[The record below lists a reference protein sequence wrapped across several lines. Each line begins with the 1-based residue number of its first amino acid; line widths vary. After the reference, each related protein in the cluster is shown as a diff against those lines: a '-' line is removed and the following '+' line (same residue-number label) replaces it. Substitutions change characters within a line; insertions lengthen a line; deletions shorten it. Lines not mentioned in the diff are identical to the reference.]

1 MASRSFFI
9 FLLVLLFALSL
20 SIILFE
26 LALTRIFSIV
36 LWYDYAF
43 MAISI
48 AFFGLGIGSFMIHI
62 QKEKFNNLKKNSTF
76 DSQFTFSSRIV
87 RYAIAYG
94 ISLPIFIFL
103 IGYIPS
109 DTSYIYLFYLISS
122 VPFFFAGAAIA
133 LIFLAMS
140 EKISKL
146 YFADLIGAALAT
158 IILDPMMQSLGAG
171 SVLLLISAV
180 VVGSSACSYFFI
192 LRRAATH
199 QSREGQEE
207 EEEEETSYHN
217 PQPPMDIDRRK
228 VVVKLQNR
236 VKVLA
241 AITFSGIMILL
252 IVNTASSINIF
263 DIKPGMSKGLYYQLN
278 HPSEFQHLSEE
289 WNSFSRVDVTRK
301 IGKQEGDNNI
311 LNSTLA
317 IGGSKQN
324 NNSNISDG
332 SSNNN
337 GLTVAGIDNAAPHEL
352 ASIIIDADAAT
363 PIYRW
368 NGSQS
373 DIAWIQKY
381 MDYLPY
387 EMINANNTLVIGSGG
402 GEDILVALSDGVGN
416 VTAIE
421 LNPLV
426 ISAVKR
432 FDSQSGNI
440 YNNNNVELII
450 DDGRRFISSSSEKY
464 DVIVLKL
471 VDSWAAQL
479 AGGYALSENYL
490 YTVEAFQQY
499 FRHLDKDSG
508 GMLVM
513 TRWNFELPRL
523 MPLIVDS
530 LVKETGKSRESVAKH
545 VMVIEDRPGLYFGRS
560 DDNQKY
566 YPILVMIKSTPF
578 LDREVT
584 MVKEKAEAN
593 QAEITMLAGNY
604 IAEPF
609 NKLFN
614 NDSTVYSEYFSTTVA
629 SNPTIP
635 TDDSPFYFAREQVPK
650 QMIILLV
657 TVVAISGLLSAL
669 LIYHARKRRV
679 KFDSR
684 SSFHVLFAIF
694 IGIGFMI
701 LEVTFIQ
708 KFLLLLGTPIMA
720 LTVILFTILLSSGI
734 GSYISGRI
742 FSTRPHRAVLTSIP
756 ILAGIIVIYFL
767 YLQDVIESTISME
780 LQYRIA
786 LTFGLLFPAG
796 FLMGFQFP
804 SLIKMASLIALQ
816 NNKNKV
822 VVQYDNYHGGSKNN
836 NNTTLL
842 WGTNIVASVVGT
854 VLAAILAMIIGFNGN
869 LLIGLCM
876 YLGAG
881 MCALFSTYYMM
892 KNNRTTVSIDGNL

>member
-1 MASRSFFI
+1 MASRAFFI
-9 FLLVLLFALSL
+9 FLLVILFVLSL
-20 SIILFE
+20 SMILFE

-48 AFFGLGIGSFMIHI
+48 AFFGLGIGSFVIHI
-62 QKEKFNNLKKNSTF
+62 QKDKIDNPKKKSIV
-76 DSQFTFSSRIV
+76 DLQFTFSSRIV
-87 RYAIAYG
+87 QYAIGYG
-94 ISLPIFIFL
+94 ISVPVFIFL

-109 DTSYIYLFYLISS
+109 DTSYIYLFYIISS
-122 VPFFFAGAAIA
+122 IPFFFAGAGMAI
-133 LIFLAMS
+133 IFLALS

-158 IILDPMMQSLGAG
+158 IILDPIMQSLGAG
-171 SVLLLISAV
+171 SALLLTSVV
-180 VVGSSACSYFFI
+180 VVGASACSYFF
-192 LRRAATH
+192 LLARTTRDRKDVEDTSDSTLH
-199 QSREGQEE
+199 SGEE
-207 EEEEETSYHN
+207 EH
-217 PQPPMDIDRRK
+217 RK
-228 VVVKLQNR
+228 EVIVKGHRNR
-236 VKVLA
+236 LNA
-241 AITFSGIMILL
+241 FSAITCSGLIVLL
-252 IVNTASSINIF
+252 IVNSNFSTNIF
-263 DIKPGMSKGLYYQLN
+263 EIKPGMSKGLYYQLN
-278 HPSEFQHLSEE
+278 HPSEYQHLSEE
-289 WNSFSRVDVTRK
+289 WNSFSRVDVTRR
-301 IGKQEGDNNI
+301 IDHQQENENI
-311 LNSTLA
+311 ISSTSSIA
-317 IGGSKQN
+317 SSEQN
-324 NNSNISDG
+324 NNTDG
-332 SSNNN
+332 SNNDESINN
-337 GLTVAGIDNAAPHEL
+337 GGTSIVAADPDNATSHEL

-363 PIYRW
+363 PIYQW
-368 NGSQS
+368 DGSQS
-373 DIAWIQKY
+373 DVAWIQKY

-387 EMINANNTLVIGSGG
+387 EMVNANNTLVIGSGG
-402 GEDILVALSDGVGN
+402 GEDILVALSGGADN
-416 VTAIE
+416 VTAVE

-426 ISAVKR
+426 VSAVKR
-432 FDSQSGNI
+432 FEGQSGNI
-440 YNNNNVELII
+440 YSNDKVELLI
-450 DDGRRFISSSSEKY
+450 DDGRRFISSTTEKY

-499 FRHLDKDSG
+499 FRHLDKDNG

-530 LVKETGKSRESVAKH
+530 LVKETGKSRESVAEH

-566 YPILVMIKSTPF
+566 YPILLMIKSTPF
-578 LDREVT
+578 LDGEVT
-584 MVKEKAEAN
+584 TVKEKAEGN
-593 QAEITMLAGNY
+593 RAEITMLADNY
-604 IAEPF
+604 VAAPF

-614 NDSTVYSEYFSTTVA
+614 NDSNVYREYFSTTVA

-635 TDDSPFYFAREQVPK
+635 TDDSPFYFAREQIPK

-657 TVVAISGLLSAL
+657 TVVAISGLLSTL

-720 LTVILFTILLSSGI
+720 LTVILFSILLSSGI
-734 GSYISGRI
+734 GSYISGKI
-742 FSTRPHRAVLTSIP
+742 FSTRPHKAVLTSIP

-780 LQYRIA
+780 LHYRIA

-804 SLIKMASLIALQ
+804 SLIKMASWIKLQ
-816 NNKNKV
+816 KENNNNNKV
-822 VVQYDNYHGGSKNN
+822 QFQYDNYPDSKNN

-842 WGTNIVASVVGT
+842 WGIN
-854 VLAAILAMIIGFNGN
+854 
-869 LLIGLCM
+869 
-876 YLGAG
+876 
-881 MCALFSTYYMM
+881 
-892 KNNRTTVSIDGNL
+892 

>member
-1 MASRSFFI
+1 MASNSFFI
-9 FLLVLLFALSL
+9 FLLVVLFVLSL
-20 SIILFE
+20 SMILFE

-48 AFFGLGIGSFMIHI
+48 AFFGLGIGSFVIHI
-62 QKEKFNNLKKNSTF
+62 QKDKFNSLKKKSTI
-76 DSQFTFSSRIV
+76 DSQFTFSSRII
-87 RYAIAYG
+87 RYALAYG
-94 ISLPIFIFL
+94 ISVPVFILL

-122 VPFFFAGAAIA
+122 IPFFFAGSAIA
-133 LIFLAMS
+133 LIFLTMS

-158 IILDPMMQSLGAG
+158 IILDPIMQSLGAG
-171 SVLLLISAV
+171 SALLLTSVV
-180 VVGSSACSYFFI
+180 VVGISACSYFFLI
-192 LRRAATH
+192 TRVTRDQKEDT
-199 QSREGQEE
+199 
-207 EEEEETSYHN
+207 ETSYSSSRPHAEVDGKEVIIKG
-217 PQPPMDIDRRK
+217 QK
-228 VVVKLQNR
+228 NR
-236 VKVLA
+236 LNVLS
-241 AITFSGIMILL
+241 AITCSGLIILL
-252 IVNTASSINIF
+252 IVNSTSSTNIF
-263 DIKPGMSKGLYYQLN
+263 EIKPGMSKGLYYQLN
-278 HPSEFQHLSEE
+278 HPSEYQHLSEE
-289 WNSFSRVDVTRK
+289 WNSFSRVDVTRR
-301 IGKQEGDNNI
+301 IDHQQENENI
-311 LNSTLA
+311 ISSTSSIA
-317 IGGSKQN
+317 SSEQN
-324 NNSNISDG
+324 NNTDG
-332 SSNNN
+332 SNNDESINN
-337 GLTVAGIDNAAPHEL
+337 GGTSIVAADPDNATSHEL

-363 PIYRW
+363 PIYQW
-368 NGSQS
+368 DGSQS
-373 DIAWIQKY
+373 DVAWIQKY

-387 EMINANNTLVIGSGG
+387 EMVNANNTLVIGSGG
-402 GEDILVALSDGVGN
+402 GEDILVALSDGVDN
-416 VTAIE
+416 VTAVE

-426 ISAVKR
+426 VSAVKR

-508 GMLVM
+508 GGGGMLVM

-566 YPILVMIKSTPF
+566 YPILLMIKSTPF

-584 MVKEKAEAN
+584 MVKERAEGN
-593 QAEITMLAGNY
+593 QAEITMLDDNY
-604 IAEPF
+604 VAAPF

-635 TDDSPFYFAREQVPK
+635 TDDSPFYFAREQIPK

-669 LIYHARKRRV
+669 LIYHARKTRV

-684 SSFHVLFAIF
+684 SSFHVLFAI
-694 IGIGFMI
+694 
-701 LEVTFIQ
+701 
-708 KFLLLLGTPIMA
+708 
-720 LTVILFTILLSSGI
+720 
-734 GSYISGRI
+734 
-742 FSTRPHRAVLTSIP
+742 
-756 ILAGIIVIYFL
+756 
-767 YLQDVIESTISME
+767 
-780 LQYRIA
+780 
-786 LTFGLLFPAG
+786 
-796 FLMGFQFP
+796 
-804 SLIKMASLIALQ
+804 
-816 NNKNKV
+816 
-822 VVQYDNYHGGSKNN
+822 
-836 NNTTLL
+836 
-842 WGTNIVASVVGT
+842 
-854 VLAAILAMIIGFNGN
+854 
-869 LLIGLCM
+869 
-876 YLGAG
+876 
-881 MCALFSTYYMM
+881 
-892 KNNRTTVSIDGNL
+892 

>member
-9 FLLVLLFALSL
+9 FLLILLFVLSL

-48 AFFGLGIGSFMIHI
+48 AFFGLGIGSFVIHI
-62 QKEKFNNLKKNSTF
+62 RKDKIDNPKKDSTL
-76 DSQFTFSSRIV
+76 DQHFTFSSRIV
-87 RYAIAYG
+87 QYAIGYG
-94 ISLPIFIFL
+94 ISVPVFIFL

-122 VPFFFAGAAIA
+122 TPFFFAGAGMA

-158 IILDPMMQSLGAG
+158 IILDPIMQSLGAG
-171 SVLLLISAV
+171 SALLVTSVV
-180 VVGSSACSYFFI
+180 VVGISACSYFFLI
-192 LRRAATH
+192 TGVTRDRKENA
-199 QSREGQEE
+199 
-207 EEEEETSYHN
+207 ETSFSPSH
-217 PQPPMDIDRRK
+217 QHAEVDGKEVI
-228 VVVKLQNR
+228 VKGQRNR
-236 VKVLA
+236 LNVLS
-241 AITFSGIMILL
+241 AITFSGLLILL
-252 IVNTASSINIF
+252 IVNSTYSTNIF
-263 DIKPGMSKGLYYQLN
+263 EIQPGMSKGLYYQLN
-278 HPSEFQHLSEE
+278 HPSEYQHLSEE
-289 WNSFSRVDVTRK
+289 WNSFSRVDVTRRMDHQ
-301 IGKQEGDNNI
+301 QENENI
-311 LNSTLA
+311 ISSTSPIA
-317 IGGSKQN
+317 SSEQN
-324 NNSNISDG
+324 NNSTEGGSNDE
-332 SSNNN
+332 SSNN
-337 GLTVAGIDNAAPHEL
+337 GGTTVAADADNATSPEL

-368 NGSQS
+368 DGSLS
-373 DIAWIQKY
+373 DVAWIQKY

-387 EMINANNTLVIGSGG
+387 EMIDANNTLVIGSGG
-402 GEDILVALSDGVGN
+402 GEDILVALAGGADN

-426 ISAVKR
+426 VSAVER
-432 FDSQSGNI
+432 FEGQSGNI
-440 YNNNNVELII
+440 YSNDKVELLI
-450 DDGRRFISSSSEKY
+450 DDGRRFISSTTEKY

-499 FRHLDKDSG
+499 FSHLDKDNG

-530 LVKETGKSRESVAKH
+530 LVKETGKSRESVAEH
-545 VMVIEDRPGLYFGRS
+545 VMVVEDRPGLYFGRS
-560 DDNQKY
+560 EDNQKY
-566 YPILVMIKSTPF
+566 YPVMVMVKSTPF
-578 LDREVT
+578 VNAEVT
-584 MVKEKAEAN
+584 MVKEKAEGN
-593 QAEITMLAGNY
+593 QAEITTLAANY
-604 IAEPF
+604 VTTPF
-609 NKLFN
+609 DKLFN
-614 NDSTVYSEYFSTTVA
+614 NDNAVYNEYFSTTVA

-635 TDDSPFYFAREQVPK
+635 TDDSPFYFAREQIPK

-657 TVVAISGLLSAL
+657 TVMAISGLLSAL
-669 LIYHARKRRV
+669 LIYHARKTSVR
-679 KFDSR
+679 FNSR

-694 IGIGFMI
+694 IGLGFMV

-720 LTVILFTILLSSGI
+720 LTVILFSILLSSGI
-734 GSYISGRI
+734 GSYVSGKI
-742 FSTRPHRAVLTSIP
+742 FSKSPHKSALVSIP
-756 ILAGIIVIYFL
+756 VLAGIIIIYFI
-767 YLQDVIESTISME
+767 YLQQIIESNITME
-780 LQYRIA
+780 LSYRIA

-804 SLIKMASLIALQ
+804 SLIKMASLISIQ
-816 NNKNKV
+816 NKNEAV
-822 VVQYDNYHGGSKNN
+822 VLQYDNYRNNKN

-842 WGTNIVASVVGT
+842 WGINIIASVIGT
-854 VLAAILAMIIGFNGN
+854 VLAAISGMIVGFNGN

-881 MCALFSTYYMM
+881 TCALLSFYYIT
-892 KNNRTTVSIDGNL
+892 NNRATVSIGDNL

>member
-1 MASRSFFI
+1 MASNSFFI
-9 FLLVLLFALSL
+9 FLLVVLFVLSL
-20 SIILFE
+20 SMILFE

-48 AFFGLGIGSFMIHI
+48 AFFGLGIGSFVIHI
-62 QKEKFNNLKKNSTF
+62 QKDKIDNPKKKSIV
-76 DSQFTFSSRIV
+76 DLQFTFSSRIV
-87 RYAIAYG
+87 QYAIGYG
-94 ISLPIFIFL
+94 ISVPVFIFL

-109 DTSYIYLFYLISS
+109 DTSYIYLFYIISS
-122 VPFFFAGAAIA
+122 IPFFFAGAGMAI
-133 LIFLAMS
+133 IFLALS

-158 IILDPMMQSLGAG
+158 IILDPIMQSLGAG
-171 SVLLLISAV
+171 SALLLTSVV
-180 VVGSSACSYFFI
+180 VVGASACSYFF
-192 LRRAATH
+192 LLARTTRDRKDVEDTSDSTLH
-199 QSREGQEE
+199 SGEE
-207 EEEEETSYHN
+207 EH
-217 PQPPMDIDRRK
+217 RK
-228 VVVKLQNR
+228 EVIVKGHRNR
-236 VKVLA
+236 LNA
-241 AITFSGIMILL
+241 FSAITCSGLIVLL
-252 IVNTASSINIF
+252 IVNSNFSTNIF
-263 DIKPGMSKGLYYQLN
+263 EIKPGMSKGLYYQLN
-278 HPSEFQHLSEE
+278 HPSEYQHLSEE
-289 WNSFSRVDVTRK
+289 WNSFSRVDVTRR
-301 IGKQEGDNNI
+301 IDHQQENENI
-311 LNSTLA
+311 ISSTSSIA
-317 IGGSKQN
+317 SSVQN
-324 NNSNISDG
+324 NNTDG
-332 SSNNN
+332 SRNDESISN
-337 GLTVAGIDNAAPHEL
+337 GGTAVAAADADNATSQEL

-368 NGSQS
+368 DGSLS
-373 DIAWIQKY
+373 DVAWIQNY

-387 EMINANNTLVIGSGG
+387 EMIDANNTLVIGSGG
-402 GEDILVALSDGVGN
+402 GEDILVALAGGADN
-416 VTAIE
+416 VTAVE

-426 ISAVKR
+426 VSAVKR
-432 FDSQSGNI
+432 FEGQSGNI
-440 YNNNNVELII
+440 YSNNKVELLI
-450 DDGRRFISSSSEKY
+450 DDGRRFISSTTEKY

-499 FRHLDKDSG
+499 FRHLDKDNGG

-523 MPLIVDS
+523 MPFIVDS

-566 YPILVMIKSTPF
+566 YPILLMIKSTPF
-578 LDREVT
+578 LDGEVT
-584 MVKEKAEAN
+584 TVKEKAEGN
-593 QAEITMLAGNY
+593 RAEITMLADNY
-604 IAEPF
+604 VAAPF

-614 NDSTVYSEYFSTTVA
+614 NDSNVYREYFSTAMA

-635 TDDSPFYFAREQVPK
+635 TDDSPFYFAREQIPK

-669 LIYHARKRRV
+669 LIYHARKTRV
-679 KFDSR
+679 RFDSR

-694 IGIGFMI
+694 IGVGFMI

-720 LTVILFTILLSSGI
+720 LTVILFSILLSGGI
-734 GSYISGRI
+734 GSYVSGKI
-742 FSTRPHRAVLTSIP
+742 FGKRPHKSVLASIP
-756 ILAGIIVIYFL
+756 VLAGIIIIYFI
-767 YLQDVIESTISME
+767 YLQQIIESTISME
-780 LQYRIA
+780 LHYRIA
-786 LTFGLLFPAG
+786 FTFGLLFPAG

-804 SLIKMASLIALQ
+804 SLIKMASLISIL
-816 NNKNKV
+816 NKNEAV
-822 VVQYDNYHGGSKNN
+822 LQYDNYRNNKN

-842 WGTNIVASVVGT
+842 WGINIIASVIGT
-854 VLAAILAMIIGFNGN
+854 VLAAISAMIVGFNGN

-881 MCALFSTYYMM
+881 ACALLSFYYIA
-892 KNNRTTVSIDGNL
+892 NSRTTVPIGGNM

>member
-9 FLLVLLFALSL
+9 FLLALLFALSL

-48 AFFGLGIGSFMIHI
+48 AFFGLGIGSFMVHI
-62 QKEKFNNLKKNSTF
+62 QKDKFITLKKKNSTI

-122 VPFFFAGAAIA
+122 VPFFFAGAAMA

-140 EKISKL
+140 ENISKL

-171 SVLLLISAV
+171 SALLLISAF

-192 LRRAATH
+192 LRRTTTL
-199 QSREGQEE
+199 QSREGQV
-207 EEEEETSYHN
+207 EEEETSYHN
-217 PQPPMDIDRRK
+217 PQPSMDIDRRK
-228 VVVKLQNR
+228 VVVKLHDR

-241 AITFSGIMILL
+241 AITFLGIMILL
-252 IVNTASSINIF
+252 IVNIASSIDIF

-301 IGKQEGDNNI
+301 IGKQEGDNNNI

-324 NNSNISDG
+324 NNSNSSDGG

-337 GLTVAGIDNAAPHEL
+337 NSLTVADMDNATPHEL

-402 GEDILVALSDGVGN
+402 GEDILVALSDGVDN
-416 VTAIE
+416 VTAVE

-426 ISAVKR
+426 VSAVKR

-440 YNNNNVELII
+440 YNNNKVELII

-479 AGGYALSENYL
+479 AGVYALSENYL

-566 YPILVMIKSTPF
+566 YPILMMIKSTPF
-578 LDREVT
+578 LDGEVT

-593 QAEITMLAGNY
+593 QAEITMLADNHV
-604 IAEPF
+604 AAPF

-614 NDSTVYSEYFSTTVA
+614 NDSNVYSEYFSTTVA
-629 SNPTIP
+629 SNPTVP
-635 TDDSPFYFAREQVPK
+635 TDDSPFYFAREQIPK
-650 QMIILLV
+650 QMIILLI
-657 TVVAISGLLSAL
+657 TVMAISGLLSAL

-684 SSFHVLFAIF
+684 SSFHILFAIF
-694 IGIGFMI
+694 IGVGFMI

-720 LTVILFTILLSSGI
+720 LTVILFSILLSGGI
-734 GSYISGRI
+734 GSYVSGKI
-742 FSTRPHRAVLTSIP
+742 FGKRPHKSVLASIP
-756 ILAGIIVIYFL
+756 VLAGIIIIYFI
-767 YLQDVIESTISME
+767 YLQQIIESNITME
-780 LQYRIA
+780 LPYRIA

-804 SLIKMASLIALQ
+804 SLIKMESLISIL
-816 NNKNKV
+816 NKNEAV
-822 VVQYDNYHGGSKNN
+822 LQYDNYRNNKN

-842 WGTNIVASVVGT
+842 WGINIVASVIGT
-854 VLAAILAMIIGFNGN
+854 VLAAISAMIIGFNGN

-881 MCALFSTYYMM
+881 TCALLSIYYIT
-892 KNNRTTVSIDGNL
+892 NNRTTVSIGGNV

>member
-9 FLLVLLFALSL
+9 FLLVLLFVLSL

-48 AFFGLGIGSFMIHI
+48 AFFGLGVGSFMIHI
-62 QKEKFNNLKKNSTF
+62 QKDKFSTLKKKSTI

-94 ISLPIFIFL
+94 ISLPIFTFL

-122 VPFFFAGAAIA
+122 VPFFFAGAAMA

-171 SVLLLISAV
+171 SFLLLISAV
-180 VVGSSACSYFFI
+180 VVGSSACSYFFM
-192 LRRAATH
+192 LRRTATH
-199 QSREGQEE
+199 RSR
-207 EEEEETSYHN
+207 EEEEETPYHN
-217 PQPPMDIDRRK
+217 PQPRADIDRKK

-236 VKVLA
+236 VEVLA
-241 AITFSGIMILL
+241 AITFSGLMILL
-252 IVNTASSINIF
+252 IVNSASSMNIF

-289 WNSFSRVDVTRK
+289 RNSFSRVDITRK
-301 IGKQEGDNNI
+301 IGKQEVDNNI
-311 LNSTLA
+311 LNSTLPIA
-317 IGGSKQN
+317 SSKQN
-324 NNSNISDG
+324 NNSNSSDG
-332 SSNNN
+332 NSN
-337 GLTVAGIDNAAPHEL
+337 GGVTVADMDNATPHEL

-416 VTAIE
+416 VTAVE

-426 ISAVKR
+426 VSAVKR

-499 FRHLDKDSG
+499 FRHLDKDNG

-545 VMVIEDRPGLYFGRS
+545 VMVVEDRPGLYFGRS

-578 LDREVT
+578 LEGEVT

-604 IAEPF
+604 VAAPF

-614 NDSTVYSEYFSTTVA
+614 NDSNVYTEYFSTTVA

-635 TDDSPFYFAREQVPK
+635 TDDSPFYFAREQIPK
-650 QMIILLV
+650 QMIILLA

-669 LIYHARKRRV
+669 LIYHSRKRRV

-684 SSFHVLFAIF
+684 SSSFHVLFAIF
-694 IGIGFMI
+694 IGVGFMI

-742 FSTRPHRAVLTSIP
+742 FSTRPHRAILTSIP
-756 ILAGIIVIYFL
+756 ILAGIILVYFL
-767 YLQDVIESTISME
+767 YLQDIIESSISME

-822 VVQYDNYHGGSKNN
+822 VFQHDNYPDSKNN

-842 WGTNIVASVVGT
+842 WGINIVASVIGT

-881 MCALFSTYYMM
+881 MCALFSIYHMM
-892 KNNRTTVSIDGNL
+892 NNRTTVSIDENL

>member
-9 FLLVLLFALSL
+9 FLLVLLFVLSL

-48 AFFGLGIGSFMIHI
+48 AFFGLGIGSFVIHI
-62 QKEKFNNLKKNSTF
+62 QKDKYNTLKKKSIIGP
-76 DSQFTFSSRIV
+76 QLTFSSRIV
-87 RYAIAYG
+87 QYALAYG
-94 ISLPIFIFL
+94 ISVPVFIFL

-122 VPFFFAGAAIA
+122 IPFFFAGAGMA
-133 LIFLAMS
+133 LVFLAMS
-140 EKISKL
+140 EKINKL

-158 IILDPMMQSLGAG
+158 IILDPIMQSIGAG
-171 SVLLLISAV
+171 SVLLLTSVV
-180 VVGSSACSYFFI
+180 VVGVSTCSYYFFV
-192 LRRAATH
+192 LRRVTKD
-199 QSREGQEE
+199 RKEE
-207 EEEEETSYHN
+207 EKTSYYHAQSN
-217 PQPPMDIDRRK
+217 AEIEK
-228 VVVKLQNR
+228 KEVGVKPRNR
-236 VKVLA
+236 LNLLS
-241 AITFSGIMILL
+241 AITFAGLMILL
-252 IVNTASSINIF
+252 LVNSTSSMNIF
-263 DIKPGMSKGLYYQLN
+263 EIKPGVSKGLYYQLN
-278 HPSEFQHLSEE
+278 HPFEFQHLSEE

-301 IGKQEGDNNI
+301 IVNQEEDKNI
-311 LNSTLA
+311 LSSTIA
-317 IGGSKQN
+317 TTPTTASSKQN
-324 NNSNISDG
+324 NNNNNTIG
-332 SSNNN
+332 SSDRSSNS
-337 GLTVAGIDNAAPHEL
+337 GDNAADTDDAMPPEL

-363 PIYRW
+363 PIYQW
-368 NGSQS
+368 DGSQS
-373 DIAWIQKY
+373 DVAWIQKY

-402 GEDILVALSDGVGN
+402 GEDILVALSGGADN
-416 VTAIE
+416 VTAVE

-426 ISAVKR
+426 VSAVKR
-432 FDSQSGNI
+432 FDSQSGNV
-440 YNNNNVELII
+440 YNTNNNVELFI
-450 DDGRRFISSSSEKY
+450 DDGRRFISSSTEKY

-499 FRHLDKDSG
+499 LGHLDKDNG

-545 VMVIEDRPGLYFGRS
+545 VMVVEDRPGLYFGRS
-560 DDNQKY
+560 DDNQVY
-566 YPILVMIKSTPF
+566 YPVMVMVKSTPF
-578 LDREVT
+578 VNGEVI
-584 MVKEKAEAN
+584 MVKEKAEGN
-593 QAEITMLAGNY
+593 QAEITMLADSY
-604 IAEPF
+604 VAEPF

-614 NDSTVYSEYFSTTVA
+614 NDSAVYNEYFSTTMA

-635 TDDSPFYFAREQVPK
+635 TDDSPFYFAREQIPK
-650 QMIILLV
+650 QMLILLV
-657 TVVAISGLLSAL
+657 TVMAISGLLSSL
-669 LIYHARKRRV
+669 LIYHARKTKV

-684 SSFHVLFAIF
+684 SSFHILFAIF
-694 IGIGFMI
+694 IGVGFMI

-720 LTVILFTILLSSGI
+720 LTVILFSILLSSGI
-734 GSYISGRI
+734 GSYISGKM

-756 ILAGIIVIYFL
+756 ILAGIIILYFL
-767 YLQDVIESTISME
+767 YLQGVIASTISME
-780 LQYRIA
+780 LPYRIA

-804 SLIKMASLIALQ
+804 SLIKMASLVAIQ
-816 NNKNKV
+816 NKNKV
-822 VVQYDNYHGGSKNN
+822 VFQYDNYRESKN

-842 WGTNIVASVVGT
+842 WGINIVASVIGT
-854 VLAAILAMIIGFNGN
+854 VLAAISAMIIGFNGN

-881 MCALFSTYYMM
+881 MCALFSIYHLM
-892 KNNRTTVSIDGNL
+892 NNRTTVSIGGSL